1 MIKLDC
7 NNYLIKQ
14 TLSNF
19 LENKKLSISTEDEIY
34 FTIIKVR
41 ETEKNIHIIIDGIKK
56 ELSIPLD
63 LNILASAILKSI
75 ADINFSINGFNY
87 YPYQRLVENSQKK
100 SLLSEIQNIIL
111 NNTLLSKDGIDKNL
125 LYKKIWKRDKTIQ
138 INKLDTHLTNLKNKL
153 SDELNLNIHFQSH
166 DKKLRLFVD

>member
-75 ADINFSINGFNY
+75 ADINFSINGY
-87 YPYQRLVENSQKK
+87 
-100 SLLSEIQNIIL
+100 LS
-111 NNTLLSKDGIDKNL
+111 SCK
-125 LYKKIWKRDKTIQ
+125 
-138 INKLDTHLTNLKNKL
+138 
-153 SDELNLNIHFQSH
+153 
-166 DKKLRLFVD
+166 